1 MKAPGTNT
9 DGGKRSIGGDFT
21 KMEGTVKTIADF
33 PINEKLLLDEA
44 AKNKQTGYEHIQFEA
59 DESLQHPE
67 VRTGI
72 NEAEETLLDEV
83 VKKAPDD
90 YTDIE

>member
-1 MKAPGTNT
+1 MKVPDTNA
-9 DGGKRSIGGDFT
+9 DGGKRITGG
-21 KMEGTVKTIADF
+21 KYIKIEGAGKTTADF

-44 AKNKQTGYEHIQFEA
+44 TKNRQIGHEHIQFEA

-67 VRTGI
+67 ARSGA

-83 VKKAPDD
+83 ARNGYP
-90 YTDIE
+90 DIE